1 MFAAF
6 AAAVLAGC
14 DNGNGNDEF
23 DGWVG
28 VPSISVTPAEAT
40 VGIEGDD
47 VVVSVETEA
56 PWALEIP
63 ETLADITADV
73 LEGNGA
79 QMVTVTVPAYDGVK
93 REIELVF
100 RAWGYN
106 NGTLEEQTAT
116 LVITQTDGGTVIN
129 DNLIEYDDHIVYYGD
144 TYRTATLSDGNIWTI
159 DNLRYVPEGKTVSS
173 DPTVNSGIW
182 YPYTSDGTTL
192 TAVTDDE
199 GVAAM
204 GLLYNA
210 ETLFGA
216 AITEENIYSFEGAQG
231 LCPEGWHVPT
241 FDEVFALVGKC
252 SKLNYAAA
260 GYEVGDTPTDTGALF
275 YNADYDGAKVS
286 EMNEAGFNFVFSG
299 TRNGASSGSY
309 IKPVSGYAANPM
321 TYIWASTGYK
331 PVSTFQFFSLAS
343 TVTAIYPE
351 GRLTVMFNNHY
362 NGCAVRCVKNR

>member
-14 DNGNGNDEF
+14 DNGNGNDDF

-28 VPSISVTPAEAT
+28 VPTISVTPAEAT

-63 ETLADITADV
+63 ETLADVTADV

-129 DNLIEYDDHIVYYGD
+129 DNLIEYDDHIVYYDD
-144 TYRTATLSDGNIWTI
+144 TYRTATLSD
-159 DNLRYVPEGKTVSS
+159 
-173 DPTVNSGIW
+173 
-182 YPYTSDGTTL
+182 
-192 TAVTDDE
+192 
-199 GVAAM
+199 
-204 GLLYNA
+204 
-210 ETLFGA
+210 
-216 AITEENIYSFEGAQG
+216 
-231 LCPEGWHVPT
+231 
-241 FDEVFALVGKC
+241 
-252 SKLNYAAA
+252 SK
-260 GYEVGDTPTDTGALF
+260 V
-275 YNADYDGAKVS
+275 
-286 EMNEAGFNFVFSG
+286 
-299 TRNGASSGSY
+299 
-309 IKPVSGYAANPM
+309 
-321 TYIWASTGYK
+321 
-331 PVSTFQFFSLAS
+331 
-343 TVTAIYPE
+343 
-351 GRLTVMFNNHY
+351 
-362 NGCAVRCVKNR
+362 